1 MFQRLDIVESAPGW
15 SRALFVI
22 TDVDLSRPRNIYTG
36 VDLRTRRSYRLSD
49 EGLAP
54 VRVGQVDESW
64 FQRNLGTT
72 APPVEEGD
80 QDQAGAAA
88 INPELVRRGEF
99 RARREALFAARLGNP
114 QLQARWEKLANLK
127 PGDML
132 TIVRYGQPEQVR
144 FQYVTER
151 GTRYVFAATNQN
163 GTTYRY
169 PLAVVQV

>member
-15 SRALFVI
+15 SRAVFVI
-22 TDVDLSRPRNIYTG
+22 TDVDLSRPKNIYTG
-36 VDLRTRRSYRLSD
+36 VDLRTRRCYRLSD

-64 FQRNLGTT
+64 FQRNLGTAA
-72 APPVEEGD
+72 APAEEGD
-80 QDQAGAAA
+80 QEEEAAA
-88 INPELVRRGEF
+88 VVNPEMVRRGQF
-99 RARREALFAARLGNP
+99 RARREALFAAQVGATEP
-114 QLQARWEKLANLK
+114 QARWEKLAALQ

-132 TIVRYGQPEQVR
+132 TILRRGQPEQVR
-144 FQYVTER
+144 FHYVTER
-151 GTRYVFAATNQN
+151 GTRYVFVASNQN